1 MNNRTY
7 MQYYNRLLEL
17 AISRF
22 KWNNVPDEID
32 TRYLELTLFGKA
44 GSVFGYDEDMGKF
57 VCLPYASQSR
67 LNLYN
72 IPILRRAYASTGYQK
87 NFSIKNS
94 VIIYNNMLHTNS
106 MLDVE
111 MFAKRLYNLD
121 RIVDVNCN
129 AQKTPI
135 LIVCEENERFSM
147 KNLYMNY
154 EGNEPFI
161 FGEKGLNPKS
171 LQVLKTDA
179 PYVADKIY
187 MLKVQIWNEALTYLG
202 ISNVNFQ
209 KKERMLQDE
218 VQRNQG
224 GVIASRW
231 GFLNARK
238 EACKQINKMFG
249 LDMDVEFRDDYEAYD
264 FTPRILDKQEEG
276 EELSE

>member
-1 MNNRTY
+1 MSRRKSDSSFWESALMNNRTY

-44 GSVFGYDEDMGKF
+44 GSVFGYDEDMRKY
-57 VCLPYASQSR
+57 VCLPYSSQSR

-135 LIVCEENERFSM
+135 LIVCEENERLSM
-147 KNLYMNY
+147 KNLYMKY

-187 MLKVQIWNEALTYLG
+187 MLKVK
-202 ISNVNFQ
+202 S
-209 KKERMLQDE
+209 
-218 VQRNQG
+218 
-224 GVIASRW
+224 
-231 GFLNARK
+231 
-238 EACKQINKMFG
+238 
-249 LDMDVEFRDDYEAYD
+249 
-264 FTPRILDKQEEG
+264 ILRT
-276 EELSE
+276 LATI